1 MTPGTPPVAPCGF
14 VQTRWLLA
22 RSTRTQ
28 HPTPI
33 HLSVLPHG
41 GCGPTPRRKR
51 DSPAILATA
60 PNGWAGLHS
69 TSTTSFAG
77 IILADFQTLQ
87 LGGHAIAH
95 RSGAEPGGTDS
106 ALDLCLSKLTALAVL
121 RRSSYLVLSGGLK
134 IGLVE
139 RSPHRAPAARARRRA
154 GVGARR
160 EDRLNPLN
168 RHLNERAC
176 LGRPAW
182 LQPV

>member
-1 MTPGTPPVAPCGF
+1 MSNTHTHPHTRHMWEAKMTAGCAV
-14 VQTRWLLA
+14 
-22 RSTRTQ
+22 
-28 HPTPI
+28 
-33 HLSVLPHG
+33 LSVFSSCSLLRNGTKEHTIHIPY
-41 GCGPTPRRKR
+41 
-51 DSPAILATA
+51 LAKHSFTA

-106 ALDLCLSKLTALAVL
+106 ALDLYSSKLTALAVL